1 MSRIYDALQRAD
13 LERKTAQATGSQA
26 KETEEIVEPLP
37 DNIAEELT
45 PQKTG
50 LSPENVVPQA
60 WNPVMDYLPTLG
72 DRGESIE
79 QFRGLRSQIYQFR
92 EQGPLKTILISSGV
106 PAEGK
111 SFVATNLAISLA
123 RNKNNHILLI
133 DADLRGPSLHTV
145 LGAPKTPGLA
155 EYLAGTAEVGEILQ
169 RDQKNRVT
177 ESGSLHSTPNL
188 TFIPAGVGGDNSSEL
203 VANHRIEGLIETL
216 APHFDWILIDTPP
229 ALAFADAI
237 DLAHAADAVLLVARA
252 ASTPYDVAQRVQA
265 AFNNSRIL
273 GFVLNAVTD
282 APRNTSYYY
291 YDYQESGSG
300 THHGKDKRHKG

>member
-13 LERKTAQATGSQA
+13 LERKAAQ
-26 KETEEIVEPLP
+26 ETETDESAEPSLGS
-37 DNIAEELT
+37 AVEEL
-45 PQKTG
+45 
-50 LSPENVVPQA
+50 SPVKADISRENIVLQA
-60 WNPVMDYLPTLG
+60 WNPALDYLPTLG

-92 EQGPLKTILISSGV
+92 DQGPLKTILVSSGM

-111 SFVATNLAISLA
+111 SFVVTNLAISLA
-123 RNKNNHILLI
+123 RNKNNRILLI

-145 LGAPKTPGLA
+145 LGAPRTPGLT
-155 EYLAGTAEVGEILQ
+155 EYLAGTAEASEILQ
-169 RDQKNRVT
+169 RNQKPRIGEVGPARSIT
-177 ESGSLHSTPNL
+177 NL
-188 TFIPAGVGGDNSSEL
+188 TFIPAGAGGDNSSEL
-203 VANHRIEGLIETL
+203 VANHRIEELIATL

-229 ALAFADAI
+229 ALAFADAV

-252 ASTPYDVAQRVQA
+252 ATTPYDVAQRVQA
-265 AFNNSRIL
+265 AFSNSRIL

-291 YDYQESGSG
+291 YDYQDTGSGS
-300 THHGKDKRHKG
+300 HRGKDTRRKG